1 MLIVII
7 AIVSILVLLDQFI
20 NRKEQMKLR
29 QSEEYRRHVDDE
41 RERLSSLRFI
51 YIIFYVVM
59 IIVLGFVTNM
69 QFGFTTEPDVN
80 SIIEYEKDGRIIF
93 TQDPKEI
100 FVKRAD
106 HDTNGWYWGGFFIVY
121 GLFGIFVKASFVTAK
136 IPINAYGNIQ
146 YIVNILLI
154 CIGIFMIFRVPIY
167 DFMGWNI
174 GVEYSYYDFLKSFGL
189 KKQG

>member
-7 AIVSILVLLDQFI
+7 AIVSILVILDQFF

-51 YIIFYVVM
+51 YIIFYVIM
-59 IIVLGFVTNM
+59 IVVLGFVTNI
-69 QFGFTTEPDVN
+69 QLGFTTVPDVN

-100 FVKRAD
+100 FVK
-106 HDTNGWYWGGFFIVY
+106 
-121 GLFGIFVKASFVTAK
+121 ASFVTAK
-136 IPINAYGNIQ
+136 IPINAFGNIQ